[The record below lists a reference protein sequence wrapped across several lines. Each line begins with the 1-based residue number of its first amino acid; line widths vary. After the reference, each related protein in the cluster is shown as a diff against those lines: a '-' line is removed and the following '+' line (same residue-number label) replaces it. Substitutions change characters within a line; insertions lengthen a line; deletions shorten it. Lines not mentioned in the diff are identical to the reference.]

1 MGKNGNLRISKE
13 KKIDIGKEYT
23 IFEYDFKGFFEHE
36 GEIEK
41 NLSLLENHE
50 GNVRVT
56 KYTLLSATCPIGC
69 EMQFNHAIACFHLAK
84 CSCKRF
90 FQKKVVCKHIHFLYG
105 TFRQEN
111 HGIESLNENILIKK
125 EECQIGN
132 LLLNSTN
139 ICCNDEL
146 SYGELTE
153 KEYEEGNWK
162 ANTGQNMRE
171 IIWQYQNEDFNFF
184 DKEEEFDIYLENEL
198 MKKKK
203 TLKESFREKID
214 LFIEWNEKRHMIEED
229 KIGKIEKQLKILENR
244 LKEEKYIV
252 EKERCERNKAL
263 VDCKKISE
271 NITIAFLKKEL
282 KVSAN

>member
-1 MGKNGNLRISKE
+1 M
-13 KKIDIGKEYT
+13 
-23 IFEYDFKGFFEHE
+23 YD
-36 GEIEK
+36 
-41 NLSLLENHE
+41 
-50 GNVRVT
+50 
-56 KYTLLSATCPIGC
+56 
-69 EMQFNHAIACFHLAK
+69 
-84 CSCKRF
+84 
-90 FQKKVVCKHIHFLYG
+90 

-111 HGIESLNENILIKK
+111 HGIESLKENILIKK

-153 KEYEEGNWK
+153 KEYEEDNLK

-171 IIWQYQNEDFNFF
+171 IIWQYQNEDFNSF
-184 DKEEEFDIYLENEL
+184 DKEEEFDIYLENKL

-229 KIGKIEKQLKILENR
+229 KIGKIEKQLKRLDNR

-252 EKERCERNKAL
+252 EKERYERNKSL

-271 NITIAFLKKEL
+271 NITIAFFEKGTKSLSKLEDFVARGETLLSTDFDKKKDCLE
-282 KVSAN
+282 KRMGKWKKKK